1 MDVELESLVIW
12 GLSNTQEQGLGPQ
25 MAEETLLQ
33 QIVAI
38 LENSFRY
45 VTPTFSFSYHGQNI
59 GWDIYPHCTEGKS

>member
-1 MDVELESLVIW
+1 MDVELEGLVTW

-33 QIVAI
+33 QIVAT

-45 VTPTFSFSYHGQNI
+45 VTPTFSY
-59 GWDIYPHCTEGKS
+59 